1 PACWPGWRPAWAA
14 PGSSTIWSSTI
25 PDMLSDRHWREIRG
39 HAERLRGHSLQ
50 ALAAAHGRA
59 RAMSLTVGPIHA
71 SFARQRIDERAWSA
85 LLAMAAEAGLEAALH
100 MALRGGAG
108 HSPAAD
114 AAAAAATAARA
125 KMETLAA
132 GLADSAVTDVVHVGI
147 GGSALGPRL
156 AVDALREFADQR
168 LRVHFLSNAEGG
180 AASRLLARLDP
191 ARTAGIL
198 VSKSFGT
205 RETLVN

>member
-1 PACWPGWRPAWAA
+1 WAA
-14 PGSSTIWSSTI
+14 PGSSTSGSRTI
-25 PDMLSDRHWREIRG
+25 PHRLSDRHWREIRG
-39 HAERLRGHSLQ
+39 HAERLRGRSLQ

-85 LLAMAAEAGLEAALH
+85 LLAMAAEAGLEAALQALFEGQPVNASEGRAALH

-114 AAAAAATAARA
+114 AAAAAAAAARA

-147 GGSALGPRL
+147 GGSDLGPRL

-168 LRVHFLSNAEGG
+168 LRV
-180 AASRLLARLDP
+180 
-191 ARTAGIL
+191 
-198 VSKSFGT
+198 
-205 RETLVN
+205 